1 MTTADEADQGKR
13 VERAR
18 ETGLFRYSLVQELLE
33 PGLSQAERGW
43 RARELAGRAHEGP
56 RGARVTVSYSTL
68 TRWRRLYESGGF
80 DALVPSPRQPAPRTP
95 EEVLALAEALK
106 REKPGRTAAQVRRV
120 LQVTSGWAPSERTL
134 QRLFERLE
142 LNGPLPGPEEE
153 QRAFGR
159 FECARPNEMW
169 TGDTLHGPVIGGKKS
184 YLFAFIDDHS
194 RAVTGA
200 RWSHH
205 DDVVRM
211 AAAFR
216 PALQARGVPQR
227 AYLDNGSPFVDA
239 WLLRACGVLGV
250 KLIHSRPGKPE
261 GRGKIERFFR
271 TVRDQFLVEAGDGK
285 GIADLAEMNRLFQAW
300 LETAYHRAVHSETGE
315 APAARWEKAT
325 AAERS
330 VPEPALLREAFL
342 WSERRK
348 ADKTALVRLHGNV
361 YQVNAWLAG
370 RMLELLF
377 DPFDLDRIE
386 VRLAGK
392 PAGTAVPF
400 VMGRHRHPKTR
411 TPDGQAR
418 TDRPR
423 PGSTTWAPSATATT
437 RPCASRS
444 PTSSSS
450 AARRNRKSGRK
461 AVTDSPDQTLALA
474 RAAAGAVRSLN
485 HATLGGEGLAQPAD
499 AYELIGELALA
510 AAGLP
515 QLLAQVG
522 RWLASALAAGRLGC
536 DDSADPAGAVS
547 GAQLFISDAR
557 NTAAALARDLGC
569 AQQQLAAV
577 NGGPS
582 AEEAEEEGES

>member
-1 MTTADEADQGKR
+1 
-13 VERAR
+13 
-18 ETGLFRYSLVQELLE
+18 
-33 PGLSQAERGW
+33 
-43 RARELAGRAHEGP
+43 
-56 RGARVTVSYSTL
+56 
-68 TRWRRLYESGGF
+68 
-80 DALVPSPRQPAPRTP
+80 
-95 EEVLALAEALK
+95 
-106 REKPGRTAAQVRRV
+106 
-120 LQVTSGWAPSERTL
+120 
-134 QRLFERLE
+134 
-142 LNGPLPGPEEE
+142 
-153 QRAFGR
+153 
-159 FECARPNEMW
+159 MW

-194 RAVTGA
+194 RAVMGA

-239 WLLRACGVLGV
+239 WLLRGCAVLGI
-250 KLIHSRPGKPE
+250 KLVHSRPGKPE

-271 TVRDQFLVEAGDGK
+271 TVREQFLVEAGDGK

-300 LETAYHRAVHSETGE
+300 LETAYHRAVHSETGQ

-325 AAERS
+325 PEERA

-361 YQVNAWLAG
+361 YQVDAWLAG

-386 VRLAGK
+386 VRLGGSR
-392 PAGTAVPF
+392 PGPPSRSSSAGTATPRPAPRT
-400 VMGRHRHPKTR
+400 GRPA
-411 TPDGQAR
+411 PS
-418 TDRPR
+418 RPR

-450 AARRNRKSGRK
+450 AARRNRKKEERRAGRK
-461 AVTDSPDQTLALA
+461 
-474 RAAAGAVRSLN
+474 
-485 HATLGGEGLAQPAD
+485 
-499 AYELIGELALA
+499 
-510 AAGLP
+510 
-515 QLLAQVG
+515 G
-522 RWLASALAAGRLGC
+522 R
-536 DDSADPAGAVS
+536 D
-547 GAQLFISDAR
+547 
-557 NTAAALARDLGC
+557 
-569 AQQQLAAV
+569 
-577 NGGPS
+577 
-582 AEEAEEEGES
+582 